1 MVRALCR
8 NQSKSANAGTSLSS
22 KNGTKPMP
30 PEGGPSVYSDKAAC
44 TGPEGPGCSQASL
57 SKCQMKKHG
66 NSEGKGQMLRKFN
79 NQE

>member
-30 PEGGPSVYSDKAAC
+30 PEGGPSVYVTRQLVQGWRGLDAY
-44 TGPEGPGCSQASL
+44 
-57 SKCQMKKHG
+57 KHHRV
-66 NSEGKGQMLRKFN
+66 NVK
-79 NQE
+79 

>member
-30 PEGGPSVYSDKAAC
+30 PEGGPSVYVTRQLVQGWRGLDAY
-44 TGPEGPGCSQASL
+44 
-57 SKCQMKKHG
+57 KHH
-66 NSEGKGQMLRKFN
+66 
-79 NQE
+79 